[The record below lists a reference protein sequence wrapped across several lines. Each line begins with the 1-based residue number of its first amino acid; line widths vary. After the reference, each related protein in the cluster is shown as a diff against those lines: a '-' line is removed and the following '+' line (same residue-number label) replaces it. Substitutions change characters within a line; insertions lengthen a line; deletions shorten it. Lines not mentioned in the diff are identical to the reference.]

1 MESAFVIVSA
11 RTMRKLLLIA
21 NPNAGRGSPDHRRQ
35 AIERFVELL
44 KQRNVDVVTRL
55 TTGPNDATR
64 IAREAAQ
71 SGWQDVIAS
80 GGDGTINEVL
90 QGLIGSTTRLSI
102 WPRGTANVVARELKL
117 PSQLDRLADVIA
129 AENFRR
135 VHVGCA
141 TPEGHHQGRY
151 FLLMAGVGADAAVV
165 ERVRPFLKKRIGEA
179 AFWYSGIETLMKWK
193 PPSFVVEVDRRRYTA
208 TFAAIGKAPHYGG
221 NLVVTPRARMDE
233 PDFEVCLIHS
243 TERLRYIRH
252 LSWVAFGGIPQD
264 TKDVTFLRTTTVHI
278 SGERVQAQV
287 DGELIGFVPMT
298 FTIAP
303 HTIELIS
310 L

>member
-1 MESAFVIVSA
+1 
-11 RTMRKLLLIA
+11 MRKVLLIA
-21 NPNAGRGSPDHRRQ
+21 NPNAGRGNPDQRRQ

-55 TTGPNDATR
+55 TSGPNDATR

-90 QGLIGSTTRLSI
+90 QGLIGSTSRLSI
-102 WPRGTANVVARELKL
+102 WPRGTANVVARELNL
-117 PSQLDRLADVIA
+117 PRPLDRLADVIA
-129 AENFRR
+129 AETFRR

-141 TPEGHHQGRY
+141 TAEGNPHGRY

-179 AFWYSGIETLMKWK
+179 AFWYSGIETLVKWK
-193 PPSFVVEVDRRRYTA
+193 PPSFVVEVERRQYTA

-221 NLVVTPRARMDE
+221 KLAVTPRARMDQ

-243 TERLRYIRH
+243 TERLRYLRH
-252 LSWVAFGGIPQD
+252 LSRVAFGGIPQD
-264 TKDVTFLRTTTVHI
+264 TRDVTFLRATTVHI
-278 SGERVQAQV
+278 SGENVQAQV